1 VVVLARELE
10 LTLAAA
16 VVALLLSFCSRQ
28 KLKRK
33 QIPLLSTTIR
43 IPFSSLPPVTQ
54 KSLSTFYAYVD
65 FTFKAPL
72 HSRLWLNWTDGYK
85 RPLVE
90 SLSANLLR
98 FGMEKVGKLE
108 SLQEIIADMADTD
121 GTSEKTS
128 ADCPLSQ
135 ANDEG

>member
-1 VVVLARELE
+1 M
-10 LTLAAA
+10 
-16 VVALLLSFCSRQ
+16 
-28 KLKRK
+28 
-33 QIPLLSTTIR
+33 
-43 IPFSSLPPVTQ
+43 
-54 KSLSTFYAYVD
+54 
-65 FTFKAPL
+65 
-72 HSRLWLNWTDGYK
+72 DGYK